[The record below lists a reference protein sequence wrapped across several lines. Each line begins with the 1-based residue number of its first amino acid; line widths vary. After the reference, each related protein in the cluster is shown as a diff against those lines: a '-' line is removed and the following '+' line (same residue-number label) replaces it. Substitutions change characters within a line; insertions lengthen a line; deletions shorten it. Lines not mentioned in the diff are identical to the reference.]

1 MTAMIDG
8 PMRMGVTACISG
20 VAHGTT
26 DLRPR
31 DCLRERREPPGTLG
45 CRKGR
50 QIRGL
55 RA

>member
-1 MTAMIDG
+1 MTAMIDD
-8 PMRMGVTACISG
+8 PMRMGVTARISG
-20 VAHGTT
+20 VAHNVT

-31 DCLRERREPPGTLG
+31 DRLRERPAPPGPIER
-45 CRKGR
+45 RKGR